1 MDAAATPTLSASQA
15 RVARRTLDLAKAL
28 KEAAF
33 WALVTLGLSI
43 PILAFRTDQ
52 GQSNELILRPRWGL
66 VALLCALVFALQA
79 ARA

>member
-33 WALVTLGLSI
+33 WALIIFGL
-43 PILAFRTDQ
+43 
-52 GQSNELILRPRWGL
+52 
-66 VALLCALVFALQA
+66 
-79 ARA
+79 

>member
-1 MDAAATPTLSASQA
+1 MDAAATPTLSAAQA

-43 PILAFRTDQ
+43 PILSFRTDQ
-52 GQSNELILRPRWGL
+52 GQSNELILRPR
-66 VALLCALVFALQA
+66 VSTSSPP
-79 ARA
+79 